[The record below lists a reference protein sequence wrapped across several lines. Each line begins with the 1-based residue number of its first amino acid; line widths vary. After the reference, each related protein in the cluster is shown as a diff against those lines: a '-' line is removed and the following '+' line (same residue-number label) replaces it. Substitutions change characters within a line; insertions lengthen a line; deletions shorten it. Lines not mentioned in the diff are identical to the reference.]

1 MRVVLTRSGSSM
13 RTRRRA
19 SFAAATV
26 VLAAGLT
33 ALAQPGAPPAP
44 QPAATAPTAPS
55 RARTSTGPSSAAQPV
70 PVAAH
75 APSASL
81 SAAAQTELVA
91 TYCATC
97 HSDRAKAGGLSLA
110 GFSAMRA
117 QEQPALVEKMIR
129 KLRAGMM
136 PPAVAK
142 RPDPATLAAFTGALE
157 ARMDEHAAVNPNPG
171 WRPFQ
176 RLNRAEY
183 QRAVHDLLGLEV
195 DVTAFLPADTISH
208 GFDNVADVQG
218 LSPTLMEGYLRAA
231 SQISRLAV
239 GDRDATP
246 AAVTYKVGRTMSQMR
261 HVEGAPLGTRGG
273 ISVTHV
279 FPADGEYVIGV
290 NLHNEPLG
298 GLYGRTTMSVMDLQE
313 EIDVSIDGERVAVI
327 ALNERMSESDPAN
340 SLDPR
345 TARVFVK
352 AGPHRVSAA
361 FVQRF
366 EAPPSDVLVPVEN
379 TLADV
384 SMSFGVTLLP
394 HLRDMTV
401 HGPYTVTGVSDTV
414 SRRRVFTCRPTAAAE
429 EIACAE
435 QIVRTLAERAF
446 RGPVPAADLEML
458 MGFYR
463 RGRERGDFEAA
474 IRYALQAILAS
485 PRFVFRLEAMPA
497 TARAG
502 QSYRLGDQELA
513 TRLAF
518 FLWGTVPD
526 AALTRLAAQGGLRTP
541 AGLDRQV
548 RAMLADARSQA
559 LATRFA
565 AQWLRLQD
573 LDKIIPDYL
582 QYPHYDDTLAWG
594 LRRETELFVDSLVR
608 EDRSVLDLLDADYT
622 FVNERVAIHYGMSN
636 VTGAHFRKV
645 AVTDPNRRGV
655 LGHGSILAL
664 TSIADRTSPV
674 LRGKWIME
682 VLLGSPPPPPPPN
695 VPALDDVKDVK
706 GGRTLSVR
714 ERMEEHRKN
723 PACTSCHKV
732 IDPLGLALENFDVT
746 GAWRIKDN
754 EVAVDPVGDLYDG
767 TRLDGPVALR
777 RALLAHKDA
786 VLLSFTEA
794 LMTYAIG
801 RRVEPFDMPAIRRI
815 IREAALQDYRISA
828 FVHGVAASQAFRMS
842 RAERAPDTLDT
853 APAGGGARH

>member
-1 MRVVLTRSGSSM
+1 VRTGEARMTARLASRLGTAVFTAVIGITTAAQTRTPAPGQTPA
-13 RTRRRA
+13 TRPAAPATPPR
-19 SFAAATV
+19 AAA
-26 VLAAGLT
+26 L
-33 ALAQPGAPPAP
+33 PA
-44 QPAATAPTAPS
+44 
-55 RARTSTGPSSAAQPV
+55 

-75 APSASL
+75 RAPAI
-81 SAAAQTELVA
+81 SAATQTDLV
-91 TYCATC
+91 TSYCATC

-110 GFSAMRA
+110 HFDAVRA
-117 QEQPALVEKMIR
+117 QEQPEVVEKMIR

-136 PPAVAK
+136 PPAGAK
-142 RPDPATLAAFTGALE
+142 RPDAGTIAALTAALE
-157 ARMDEHAAVNPNPG
+157 SRMDELAATNPNPG

-176 RLNRAEY
+176 RMNRAEY
-183 QRAVHDLLGLEV
+183 QRAVKDLLGLDV
-195 DVTAFLPADTISH
+195 DVAAFLPADTMSH

-239 GDRDATP
+239 GDREATP
-246 AAVTYKVGRTMSQMR
+246 AVVTYKVGRTMSQMR

-273 ISVTHV
+273 ISVTHT

-298 GLYGRTTMSVMDLQE
+298 GLYGRTTMSVMDLKE

-327 ALNERMSESDPAN
+327 PLNERMSESDQAN

-345 TARVFVK
+345 TARVHVA

-366 EAPPSDVLVPVEN
+366 EAPPNDLLIPVEN

-401 HGPYTVTGVSDTV
+401 HGPYSVTGVSDTV
-414 SRRRVFTCRPTAAAE
+414 SRRLIFTCRPTTAAE
-429 EIACAE
+429 EPACAA
-435 QIVRTLAERAF
+435 QIVRSLAARAF
-446 RGPVPAADLEML
+446 RGPVAPADHEAL
-458 MGFYR
+458 MGFFAK
-463 RGRERGDFEAA
+463 GREKGDFEHAV
-474 IRYALQAILAS
+474 RYTLQAILAS
-485 PRFVFRLEAMPA
+485 PRFAFRLEAVPA

-502 QSYRLGDQELA
+502 QSFRLSDQDLA
-513 TRLAF
+513 SRLSF

-526 AALTRLAAQGGLRTP
+526 AELVKVAAQGGMRTET
-541 AGLDRQV
+541 GLARQV
-548 RAMLADARSQA
+548 SRMLADPRSAA
-559 LATRFA
+559 LATRFG

-594 LRRETELFVDSLVR
+594 LRRETELFLDSLLR

-622 FVNERVAIHYGMSN
+622 FVNERVAIHYGMAN
-636 VTGAHFRKV
+636 VTGSPFRR
-645 AVTDPNRRGV
+645 VTVSDPNRRGI

-695 VPALDDVKDVK
+695 VPLLDDTKDVK
-706 GGRTLSVR
+706 GGRTLSIR
-714 ERMEEHRKN
+714 ERMEQHRAN
-723 PACTSCHKV
+723 PACMSCHKV

-754 EVAVDPVGDLYDG
+754 EVPVDPVGVLYDG
-767 TRLDGPVALR
+767 MRLDGPVALR
-777 RALLAHKDA
+777 TALKAHRDA

-794 LMTYAIG
+794 LLTYATG
-801 RRVEPFDMPAIRRI
+801 RRVEPFDMPAIRRV
-815 IREAALQDYRISA
+815 IRDAAAQRHTVTA
-828 FVHGVAASQAFRMS
+828 FVQGVVASQAFRMS
-842 RAERAPDTLDT
+842 RVELPESTT
-853 APAGGGARH
+853 TVAPAAGRH

>member
-1 MRVVLTRSGSSM
+1 MTAVAV
-13 RTRRRA
+13 
-19 SFAAATV
+19 AAV
-26 VLAAGLT
+26 GIGLAAGP
-33 ALAQPGAPPAP
+33 AGQASQPRSAVPAR
-44 QPAATAPTAPS
+44 PAAPTAPPGAA
-55 RARTSTGPSSAAQPV
+55 ARPRPPAPVGSHAAPD
-70 PVAAH
+70 A
-75 APSASL
+75 L
-81 SAAAQTELVA
+81 SAAMQTELVT

-110 GFSAMRA
+110 GFSAMHA
-117 QEQPALVEKMIR
+117 AEQPELVEKMIR

-136 PPAVAK
+136 PPAGAK
-142 RPDPATLAAFTGALE
+142 RPDGATIAALTTSLE
-157 ARMDEHAAVNPNPG
+157 ARMDEHAAANPNPG

-183 QRAVHDLLGLEV
+183 ARAVKDLLGLDV
-195 DVTAFLPADTISH
+195 DVAAFLPADTMSH

-218 LSPTLMEGYLRAA
+218 LSPTLLEGYLRAA

-246 AAVTYKVGRTMSQMR
+246 AVVTYKVGRTMSQMR
-261 HVEGAPLGTRGG
+261 HVEGAPVGTRGG
-273 ISVTHV
+273 ISVTHI

-298 GLYGRTTMSVMDLQE
+298 GLYGRTTMSVMELQE

-327 ALNERMSESDPAN
+327 ALNDRMSESDPAN

-345 TARVFVK
+345 TARVYVK

-366 EAPPSDVLVPVEN
+366 EAPPNDLLIPVEN

-394 HLRDMTV
+394 HLRDMSV
-401 HGPYTVTGVSDTV
+401 HGPFSVTGVSDTV
-414 SRRRVFTCRPTAAAE
+414 SRRLIFSCRPTTAAE
-429 EIACAE
+429 EPACAA
-435 QIVRTLAERAF
+435 QIVRSLAARAF
-446 RGPVPAADLEML
+446 RGPVGAAELDAL
-458 MGFYR
+458 MDFYEQG
-463 RGRERGDFEAA
+463 RGRGDFEHA

-485 PRFVFRLEAMPA
+485 PRFAFRLEEAPA
-497 TARAG
+497 AVRAG
-502 QSYRLGDQELA
+502 QAYRLNDQDLA
-513 TRLAF
+513 SRLSF

-526 AALTRLAAQGGLRTP
+526 AELVALAAQGGLRTP
-541 AGLDRQV
+541 AGLSKQV
-548 RAMLADARSQA
+548 ARMLADPRSEA
-559 LATRFA
+559 LATRFG

-582 QYPHYDDTLAWG
+582 QYPHYDDTLAAG
-594 LRRETELFVDSLVR
+594 LRRETELFLDSLIR
-608 EDRSVLDLLDADYT
+608 DDRSVLDLLDADYT
-622 FVNERVAIHYGMSN
+622 FVNERVAIHYGLAN
-636 VTGAHFRKV
+636 VTGSQFRRV
-645 AVTDPNRRGV
+645 AVTDPNRRGI

-695 VPALDDVKDVK
+695 VPALDEVKDVK
-706 GGRTLSVR
+706 SGRTLSVR
-714 ERMEEHRKN
+714 ERMEQHRAN
-723 PACTSCHKV
+723 PACMSCHKV

-754 EVAVDPVGDLYDG
+754 EVAVDPVGVLYDG
-767 TRLDGPVALR
+767 MKLDGPVALR
-777 RALLAHKDA
+777 QALKAHKDA

-794 LMTYAIG
+794 LMTYATG
-801 RRVEPFDMPAIRRI
+801 RRVEAFDMPAIRRI
-815 IREAALQDYRISA
+815 IQDAAGRDYKVAA
-828 FVHGVAASQAFRMS
+828 FVQGVVASRAFQMS
-842 RAERAPDTLDT
+842 RPAPPEAVPTTT
-853 APAGGGARH
+853 ADGRH

>member
-1 MRVVLTRSGSSM
+1 MGAH
-13 RTRRRA
+13 RA
-19 SFAAATV
+19 WPVGTV
-26 VLAAGLT
+26 ALIAAAGLT
-33 ALAQPGAPPAP
+33 VAAQTGTPAPRQTPAVRGAAPPVATP
-44 QPAATAPTAPS
+44 PAATAPA
-55 RARTSTGPSSAAQPV
+55 PV
-70 PVAAH
+70 PAH
-75 APSASL
+75 AAAPAL
-81 SAAAQTELVA
+81 SAANQTELVT

-110 GFSAMRA
+110 NFNAMRA
-117 QEQPALVEKMIR
+117 QEQPEVVEKMIR

-136 PPAVAK
+136 PPAGAK
-142 RPDPATLAAFTGALE
+142 RPDAAMIAALTSSLE
-157 ARMDEHAAVNPNPG
+157 SRMDELAATKPNPG

-183 QRAVHDLLGLEV
+183 ARAVKDLLGLDI
-195 DVTAFLPADTISH
+195 DVAAFLPADTMSH
-208 GFDNVADVQG
+208 GFDTVADVQD

-239 GDRDATP
+239 GDREATP
-246 AAVTYKVGRTMSQMR
+246 AVVTYKVGRTMSQMR

-273 ISVTHV
+273 VSVTHI

-298 GLYGRTTMSVMDLQE
+298 GLYGRTTMSVMELKE

-327 ALNERMSESDPAN
+327 ALNERMSESDQSN

-345 TARVFVK
+345 TARVHVA

-361 FVQRF
+361 FIQRF
-366 EAPPSDVLVPVEN
+366 EAPANDLLIPVEN

-401 HGPYTVTGVSDTV
+401 HGPYSVTGVSDTV
-414 SRRRVFTCRPTAAAE
+414 SRRLIFTCRPTTAAE
-429 EIACAE
+429 EPACAA
-435 QIVRTLAERAF
+435 QIVRALAARAF
-446 RGPVPAADLEML
+446 RGPVLPPDLDAL
-458 MGFYR
+458 MGFYEQ
-463 RGRERGDFEAA
+463 GRKSGDFEHA
-474 IRYALQAILAS
+474 IRYTLQAILAS
-485 PRFVFRLEAMPA
+485 PRFAFRFEEVPS

-502 QSYRLGDQELA
+502 QSFRLSDQDLA
-513 TRLAF
+513 SRLSF

-526 AALTRLAAQGGLRTP
+526 AELMKITTQGGLRTP
-541 AGLDRQV
+541 AGLARQV
-548 RAMLADARSQA
+548 SRMLADPRSEA
-559 LATRFA
+559 VATRFG

-594 LRRETELFVDSLVR
+594 LRRETELFLDSLLR

-622 FVNERVAIHYGMSN
+622 FVNERVAIHYGMAN
-636 VTGAHFRKV
+636 VTGSHFRRV
-645 AVTDPNRRGV
+645 AVTDPNRCGI

-695 VPALDDVKDVK
+695 VPALDDTKDVK
-706 GGRTLSVR
+706 GGRTLSIR
-714 ERMEEHRKN
+714 ERMEQHRAN
-723 PACTSCHKV
+723 PACMSCHKV

-754 EVAVDPVGDLYDG
+754 EVPVDPVGVLYDG

-777 RALLAHKDA
+777 AALKAHQDA

-794 LMTYAIG
+794 LMTYATG
-801 RRVEPFDMPAIRRI
+801 RRVEPFDMPAIRRVI
-815 IREAALQDYRISA
+815 SDAAAQDYKVTA
-828 FVHGVAASQAFRMS
+828 FVQGVVASQAFRMS
-842 RAERAPDTLDT
+842 RAEVPESTTTA
-853 APAGGGARH
+853 APAGGRH